1 MRPVIRVNYNEKK
14 LSAIVTQRLFIN
26 FGLPDIHTFFF
37 IDLMKHLFHIIFSL
51 LVVITATA
59 ARVPSKRAAGQVDLA
74 EVKASVTDPSSQ
86 YYFPRL
92 MKRFQENET
101 IMTTD
106 DYRYL
111 YLGTMFQEDY
121 NPYRRSIYAER
132 VNPLTFKE
140 KHSRAEL
147 DSMISY
153 TTLALEDTPFDI
165 NQMNFLIY
173 ALREKGKVNIANIW
187 QYRLNRLLEA
197 IVSTGTGADTAG
209 AWYVIYPRDEAT
221 IINLSSKKVES
232 LKPAFVEPYY
242 DCIEVTDPQGRTR
255 QYYFNIKTVLEE
267 FNRKNP
273 E

>member
-1 MRPVIRVNYNEKK
+1 
-14 LSAIVTQRLFIN
+14 
-26 FGLPDIHTFFF
+26 
-37 IDLMKHLFHIIFSL
+37 MKHIFHIIIC
-51 LVVITATA
+51 LVIAVIATA
-59 ARVPSKRAAGQVDLA
+59 ARVPSKRSSQSAAVDLA
-74 EVKASVTDPSSQ
+74 EIKASVTDPASP

-153 TTLALEDTPFDI
+153 TTLALDDTPFDI

-221 IINLSSKKVES
+221 IINLSSKKVQS
-232 LKPAFVEPYY
+232 LKPSFVEPYY
-242 DCIEVTDPQGRTR
+242 DCIEVTDGQGRQQ